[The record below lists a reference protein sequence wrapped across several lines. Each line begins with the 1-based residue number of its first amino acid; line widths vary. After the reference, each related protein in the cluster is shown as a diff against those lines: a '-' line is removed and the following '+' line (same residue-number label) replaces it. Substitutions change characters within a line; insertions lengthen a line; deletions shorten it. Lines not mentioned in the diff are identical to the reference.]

1 MAASGAGD
9 GRSSTAQVRRCSL
22 GHTPPHK
29 PLTCRTDQPWAQA
42 EAARTETAA
51 GSTAPAGTGGLGR
64 VEELREVDEAPLGSP
79 RHPAATYPFR
89 RVGAGP
95 QGAVNT
101 RPASRSAASLR
112 LATAGSLSVF
122 DQSQPRV

>member
-1 MAASGAGD
+1 ML
-9 GRSSTAQVRRCSL
+9 GRSRAVGSFGRDGLAVFSRRGCYRPSAPL
-22 GHTPPHK
+22 ASKRPTVPHA
-29 PLTCRTDQPWAQA
+29 L
-42 EAARTETAA
+42 
-51 GSTAPAGTGGLGR
+51 
-64 VEELREVDEAPLGSP
+64 PLGSP

-112 LATAGSLSVF
+112 LAAAGSLSVF
-122 DQSQPRV
+122 DQSQPRVR

>member
-1 MAASGAGD
+1 MRRRPSGSGRGRPDCD
-9 GRSSTAQVRRCSL
+9 GSQ
-22 GHTPPHK
+22 GH
-29 PLTCRTDQPWAQA
+29 
-42 EAARTETAA
+42 
-51 GSTAPAGTGGLGR
+51 GTGGLGQA
-64 VEELREVDEAPLGSP
+64 EEPREGHEAPLGSP

-112 LATAGSLSVF
+112 LAAAGSLSVF
-122 DQSQPRV
+122 DQSQPRVR

>member
-1 MAASGAGD
+1 MTARTEPLREGCSTRSAAGCDADYRCGAG
-9 GRSSTAQVRRCSL
+9 R
-22 GHTPPHK
+22 P
-29 PLTCRTDQPWAQA
+29 AQA
-42 EAARTETAA
+42 EAARTATAA
-51 GSTAPAGTGGLGR
+51 RSTTPAGTGGLGR

-79 RHPAATYPFR
+79 RHPAAPYPFR